1 MLAVDLLE
9 LGFRLFLL
17 LILARVVL
25 SWVPDLAARFPAVAH
40 AVWRLTSPVLD
51 PVRRLMPP
59 VAGLDLSPIVAVLLL
74 QLLVVLLREAL
85 LSLL

>member
-1 MLAVDLLE
+1 MVAVDLLD
-9 LGFRLFLL
+9 LGFRIFLL

-25 SWVPDLAARFPAVAH
+25 SWVPDLAVRFPAVAH
-40 AVWRLTSPVLD
+40 VVWRLTNPVLD

-59 VAGLDLSPIVAVLLL
+59 VAGLDLSPLVAILLL
-74 QLLVVLLREAL
+74 QLLIVLLREAL